1 MDQIKVGSFLK
12 KLRKGKEM
20 TQEQVAVIF
29 GVSQRSVSRWENGKT
44 LPDISVLIELSDYY
58 NVDLREMI
66 NGERKEIS

>member
-20 TQEQVAVIF
+20 TQEQVADIF

>member
-12 KLRKGKEM
+12 ELRKGKEM
-20 TQEQVAVIF
+20 TQEQVAVLF

-66 NGERKEIS
+66 NGERREIS

>member
-12 KLRKGKEM
+12 ELRKGKEM
-20 TQEQVAVIF
+20 TQEQVAVLF

-58 NVDLREMI
+58 NVDLREII
-66 NGERKEIS
+66 NGERREIS